1 MKRAAIVIAVLGMCA
16 SSLAQD
22 KAATQSAPAGQ
33 TAAAPQG
40 KRPPAAKTQPE
51 FDAYKAALPLTDAAA
66 TEKAADDF
74 AAKFPDSELRVV
86 LYKSAMQKYQASN
99 NGDKMLEMAQKALT
113 LDPDDP
119 DALVGV
125 AQVLAERT
133 RDTDLDKDQKLAEAK
148 KDAGRALVTVD
159 TDVPTAGYPP
169 EKIDQFKRYMKS
181 EAYAVL
187 GTLATN
193 AKSWPEA
200 ETDLRKSIEVFPEQ
214 VDSVAVLRLAVA
226 LDMQNKIP
234 DALKFANQAVDLTK
248 DRPDSA
254 AGKAARAEQDR
265 LTKLSS
271 GSAPGQKN

>member
-1 MKRAAIVIAVLGMCA
+1 
-16 SSLAQD
+16 
-22 KAATQSAPAGQ
+22 
-33 TAAAPQG
+33 
-40 KRPPAAKTQPE
+40 
-51 FDAYKAALPLTDAAA
+51 
-66 TEKAADDF
+66 
-74 AAKFPDSELRVV
+74 
-86 LYKSAMQKYQASN
+86 
-99 NGDKMLEMAQKALT
+99 
-113 LDPDDP
+113 
-119 DALVGV
+119 
-125 AQVLAERT
+125 
-133 RDTDLDKDQKLAEAK
+133 
-148 KDAGRALVTVD
+148 
-159 TDVPTAGYPP
+159 
-169 EKIDQFKRYMKS
+169 MKS